1 MRGRKLLERI
11 KKRFK
16 SDTRIEAF
24 RKIMMMGVRV
34 DGVERPIAVID
45 GEAFPIKMITKP
57 IFAENACIFG
67 ITDVDMRRLCENLN
81 VKRIEFSDMRV
92 SDVGPLEHIDGLKE
106 LAIHW
111 NTKLVDLS
119 PIGKLTDL
127 ELLLLDDTKKV
138 NELAPLG
145 NLKNLIAFEY
155 SGGMWS
161 KNMAKSL
168 KPISGLEK
176 LEHLILTNL
185 KVEKDGLL
193 PIASLKNLKRLRI
206 SNQFKTSD
214 YAFLSVKLPTVECDN
229 LCPYTRLWPRSQISG
244 GRDVMVTGSRKPFLN
259 SKKDAVRLQKYV
271 DQFEV
276 MQKKF
281 KADMAI

>member
-1 MRGRKLLERI
+1 MRGNKILEKIMRT
-11 KKRFK
+11 FK
-16 SDTRIEAF
+16 PDTRIEAF
-24 RKIMMMGVRV
+24 RKIMRMGIRV
-34 DGVERPIAVID
+34 DGIDRPIAVID
-45 GEAFPIKMITKP
+45 GEAFPIKMISKP
-57 IFAENACIFG
+57 VYAENACIFG
-67 ITDVDMRRLCENLN
+67 ITDMDMRHLCEILN

-92 SDVGPLEHIDGLKE
+92 SDVGPLELIDGLKE

-111 NTKLVDLS
+111 NTKLVDIS
-119 PIGKLTDL
+119 PIGKLTEL

-161 KNMAKSL
+161 KNTAKTL

-176 LEHLILTNL
+176 LEDLILTNL
-185 KVEKDGLL
+185 KIEEDGLL
-193 PIASLKNLKRLRI
+193 PIASLKKLKHLRV
-206 SNQFKTSD
+206 SNQFETSD

-229 LCPYTRLWPRSQISG
+229 LCSYTRLSQALSG
-244 GRDVMVTGSRKPFLN
+244 NDVMVTGRRKPFLN
-259 SKKDAVRLQKYV
+259 YKKDAVRLQKYV
-271 DQFEV
+271 DRFEV

-281 KADMAI
+281 KADTTI